1 MWVTLSADDLMSTLT
16 KRERDDFGKT
26 SPASEG
32 GDRVP
37 QILSDLV
44 AEVRGYI
51 ATVPQNV
58 LSADATRIPPS
69 MRAQALCIARW
80 RLLVTIPGYT
90 PGEARKAEYEAA
102 QRYFQSVAK
111 GLIRA
116 EDPPDPITPAVP
128 PDVKTGIEII
138 SAPPRRAGRANMN
151 GL

>member
-1 MWVTLSADDLMSTLT
+1 MWVTLTADDLMSTLT

-26 SPASEG
+26 SPATEG

-37 QILSDLV
+37 QILADMV

-58 LSADATRIPPS
+58 LSTDATRIPPS
-69 MRAQALCIARW
+69 MRAHALCIARW
-80 RLLVTIPGYT
+80 RLLVTIPGYQ

-102 QRYFQSVAK
+102 QRYFSSVAK
-111 GLIRA
+111 GMIRP
-116 EDPPDPITPAVP
+116 EDPPDPIVPAVP

-138 SAPPRRAGRANMN
+138 SAPPRRAGRQNMN